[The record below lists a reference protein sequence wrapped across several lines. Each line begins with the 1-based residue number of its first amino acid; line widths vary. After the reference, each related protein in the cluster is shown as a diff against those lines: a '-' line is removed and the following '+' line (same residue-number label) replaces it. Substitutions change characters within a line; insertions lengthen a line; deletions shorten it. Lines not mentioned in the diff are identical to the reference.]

1 MGARLV
7 AASLPIYALAVAL
20 SLFLV
25 RQVQENS
32 WFWPMWY
39 GGLVAVAALALLLAG
54 GAAARAF
61 DRGCVTIVGSV
72 FLLVVVLVV
81 GLAFAG
87 QPTPLWVV
95 VYVAPLLAVG
105 FFIAYAVSYRT
116 LSADEPAVASDALS
130 AAAPFVIA
138 ALLGPIVLGPRY
150 FPDST
155 SERIAAVIATT
166 AIVAVG
172 GALALIAGASA
183 LRLSPRT
190 TRIALTVLAVFGLV
204 VFARGL
210 PNPPMAFAS
219 APPLTLEYPADR
231 ADLAA
236 DAATYGARLALVV
249 RRTGVVLP
257 AQGVHVRYRWDNGPD
272 DPAPPK
278 GAVVVTLP
286 AELMD
291 RPTRADRFAER
302 IATTLVPQP
311 DWRVHEAYSPWSGFV
326 TWASTLP
333 GPDADAE
340 VAKLCDLIVNKKY
353 AADFRSAP
361 YVRAERDGGVEAAQ
375 SLYARWMQSPP
386 TFADWN
392 AQITSSCL
400 SLLRP
405 R

>member
-7 AASLPIYALAVAL
+7 AASLPIYALAVAVA
-20 SLFLV
+20 LFLV
-25 RQVQENS
+25 RQVQEDS
-32 WFWPMWY
+32 WFWPLWY
-39 GGLVAVAALALLLAG
+39 GGLAAVAALALLLTGA
-54 GAAARAF
+54 AAARAF
-61 DRGCVTIVGSV
+61 DRGVVTIAGSV
-72 FLLVVVLVV
+72 FLLVVVLIV

-87 QPTPLWVV
+87 QLTPLYLV
-95 VYVAPLLAVG
+95 VYVAPFLAVG
-105 FFIAYAVSYRT
+105 FFTAYAVVYRT
-116 LSADEPAVASDALS
+116 LLVDEPAMASDALR

-155 SERIAAVIATT
+155 SERTAAVIATT

-172 GALALIAGASA
+172 CALALIAGASV

-190 TRIALTVLAVFGLV
+190 TRIALTLLAVLQLA

-236 DAATYGARLALVV
+236 DAATYGARLALIV

-257 AQGVHVRYRWDNGPD
+257 AQGVHVRYRWYKGPD

-278 GAVVVTLP
+278 GAVVLTLP

-291 RPTRADRFAER
+291 VPKRADEFAEK
-302 IATTLVPQP
+302 IARTLVPQP
-311 DWRVHEAYSPWSGFV
+311 DYRVHDAYSPWSGFV
-326 TWASTLP
+326 DWASTLP

-353 AADFRSAP
+353 ATDFRSAP

-375 SLYARWMQSPP
+375 SLYARWMQNPP
-386 TFADWN
+386 TVADWN
-392 AQITSSCL
+392 AQIASSCL

>member
-20 SLFLV
+20 ALFLA
-25 RQVQENS
+25 RHVQEDS
-32 WFWPMWY
+32 WFWPLWY
-39 GGLVAVAALALLLAG
+39 GGLVAIAALALFVA
-54 GAAARAF
+54 GAAAARVF
-61 DRGCVTIVGSV
+61 DRRVVTIVGSV
-72 FLLVVVLVV
+72 FLLVVVLIV
-81 GLAFAG
+81 GIAFAG
-87 QPTPLWVV
+87 HPTPLYLV
-95 VYVAPLLAVG
+95 VYSAPLLGVG
-105 FFIAYAVSYRT
+105 FFIAYAVIYRT
-116 LSADEPAVASDALS
+116 LLADAPAVASDALS

-155 SERIAAVIATT
+155 SERTTAVIATT

-172 GALALIAGASA
+172 GALALIAGASP
-183 LRLSPRT
+183 LRLSPRA
-190 TRIALTVLAVFGLV
+190 TRIALTALAVLQLA

-278 GAVVVTLP
+278 GAVLLTLP
-286 AELMD
+286 SELMD
-291 RPTRADRFAER
+291 GPKRADEFAKE
-302 IATTLVPQP
+302 IARTLVPQP
-311 DWRVHEAYSPWSGFV
+311 DSRVIEVYSPWSGFIS
-326 TWASTLP
+326 WASTLP
-333 GPDADAE
+333 GPDADAR
-340 VAKLCDLIVNKKY
+340 VAKLCDLIVNKNSIT
-353 AADFRSAP
+353 DFGDAP

-375 SLYARWMQSPP
+375 SLYARSMQSPP
-386 TFADWN
+386 TRADWN